1 MTEPRTTNNLLAPTP
16 PKQPTG
22 FGTTRVIFGSVL
34 CFLSVFS
41 LPRGLSL
48 LLLALVRPDAGTYD
62 AATALGTAVAGA
74 AILTAGILLIISG
87 VKRRR
92 AQRATK

>member
-1 MTEPRTTNNLLAPTP
+1 MTEPSTTNNLLAPTP

-22 FGTTRVIFGSVL
+22 SGTTRVVFGSVL

-48 LLLALVRPDAGTYD
+48 LFLALMRP
-62 AATALGTAVAGA
+62 AAEYAAAEALGVAFFGA
-74 AILTAGILLIISG
+74 ALLTAGILLIISG

-92 AQRATK
+92 AQRATR

>member
-1 MTEPRTTNNLLAPTP
+1 M
-16 PKQPTG
+16 
-22 FGTTRVIFGSVL
+22 VVGSVF

-48 LLLALVRPDAGTYD
+48 LLLALVRPDAATP
-62 AATALGTAVAGA
+62 AATALGIAFFGA